1 MSAPTDKHPGPT
13 SGSGRA
19 SPLVTA
25 SQVLDKYIQLSSQPK
40 SAETAA
46 MPHGKAHKVKS
57 GVKQEHRQ
65 GLVFYG
71 SVLSL
76 LALCI
81 YSDIYLQL
89 VVELCCIK
97 HLHFSVR
104 MVLMSHHLITKAWCM
119 PHS

>member
-1 MSAPTDKHPGPT
+1 MSYPTDTPPGPT

-71 SVLSL
+71 SVLSQ

-81 YSDIYLQL
+81 YIDISTACSRDLLYVSSIYTSLYAWF
-89 VVELCCIK
+89 LC
-97 HLHFSVR
+97 H
-104 MVLMSHHLITKAWCM
+104 IT
-119 PHS
+119 

>member
-1 MSAPTDKHPGPT
+1 MSSIRDRPAAGPA

-57 GVKQEHRQ
+57 TAVPEEHRQ
-65 GLVFYG
+65 GFL
-71 SVLSL
+71 
-76 LALCI
+76 
-81 YSDIYLQL
+81 
-89 VVELCCIK
+89 
-97 HLHFSVR
+97 
-104 MVLMSHHLITKAWCM
+104 
-119 PHS
+119 